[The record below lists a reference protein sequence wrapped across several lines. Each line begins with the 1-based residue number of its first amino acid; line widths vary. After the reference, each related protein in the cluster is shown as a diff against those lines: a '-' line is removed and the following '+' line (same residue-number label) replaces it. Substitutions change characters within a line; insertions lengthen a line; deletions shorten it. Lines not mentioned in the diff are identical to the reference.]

1 MKIQARAIA
10 KGQKVTSPDFRLVL
24 FLKCQDFHCLPN
36 KGGLFDQDPELL
48 DAFEIISG
56 EIEKVKM
63 ESYRK
68 EQADMRQSKMR
79 RH

>member
-1 MKIQARAIA
+1 MVA

-48 DAFEIISG
+48 DAFEIISH
-56 EIEKVKM
+56 EINKVQLEEHRKQEL
-63 ESYRK
+63 ESKRL
-68 EQADMRQSKMR
+68 R
-79 RH
+79 RR